1 MVRLSH
7 IFLAGIF
14 IIGTIKIVQL
24 PTIHDRLSSADG
36 TSQADLDAK
45 MSALDRKL
53 GALEPRHAAMAAQIA
68 SLESTVARLRKAPVP
83 AAAAAAAPAA
93 AAADAADAA
102 AATAACPNRRPFHT
116 VLTAT
121 GSTYQQWQSRIM
133 YHHWKKQRAAGGACS
148 EMEGFTR
155 LCATRDG
162 RPDGLEAEIPSAFT
176 VELSQQVLASHF
188 HFGVL
193 NRPNSVKQLFET
205 AGLLDHITSDFMLI
219 LETDHVIMRP
229 IPNLATESTPAAF
242 VFGYMFPNAQQD
254 HIIKRYWPEGSYKD
268 VQPVGPS
275 PVLIHREQL
284 RKIYRKWLDFS
295 LGLRSNGDAEKVI
308 QGWVQEMWGYSIAA
322 ASVGVK
328 HRLVEE
334 FQVEPG
340 ALSTAD
346 QLKDFGKRHYIFHY
360 TYQFEYML
368 DGTPCQPWNIGEY
381 SLDKRHFNDLSPAYP
396 LPPPPEKANAAAF
409 WLHNAWNEA
418 MGAAGDRWP
427 VRQQSGRPTIQTVH
441 GRRRLDWFSRHA
453 NGFAQELRKNALVKR
468 LAPSTWSCTTPH
480 GKAELTL
487 ANTGDLQGTYADG
500 GAGGPRLQGRWGS
513 MNDPVLGESCP
524 VGACLF
530 FNVGYALL
538 LNAAVANG
546 EGVGDHV
553 VDAVLRIT
561 TSVYGGA
568 SRGGGGGAPGS
579 AWGQCARV

>member
-1 MVRLSH
+1 MKPL
-7 IFLAGIF
+7 
-14 IIGTIKIVQL
+14 
-24 PTIHDRLSSADG
+24 
-36 TSQADLDAK
+36 
-45 MSALDRKL
+45 
-53 GALEPRHAAMAAQIA
+53 
-68 SLESTVARLRKAPVP
+68 
-83 AAAAAAAPAA
+83 
-93 AAADAADAA
+93 
-102 AATAACPNRRPFHT
+102 
-116 VLTAT
+116 
-121 GSTYQQWQSRIM
+121 
-133 YHHWKKQRAAGGACS
+133 
-148 EMEGFTR
+148 
-155 LCATRDG
+155 
-162 RPDGLEAEIPSAFT
+162 
-176 VELSQQVLASHF
+176 
-188 HFGVL
+188 
-193 NRPNSVKQLFET
+193 
-205 AGLLDHITSDFMLI
+205 
-219 LETDHVIMRP
+219 
-229 IPNLATESTPAAF
+229 PNLATHDVAAAHS
-242 VFGYMFPNAQQD
+242 FGYMHASSRHD
-254 HIIKRYWPEGSYKD
+254 HVVKLCWPDGDHTTLS
-268 VQPVGPS
+268 PVGPS
-275 PVLIHREQL
+275 PVIISLANLQKVAQTSLDSSARAIPVHTPRNSSFLYSQVAQ
-284 RKIYRKWLDFS
+284 KWLDCS
-295 LGLRSNGDAEKVI
+295 YTLRGSPEPAKII
-308 QGWVQEMWGYSIAA
+308 QDWVLEMWGWSIAA

-328 HRLVEE
+328 HKIVPS
-334 FQVEPG
+334 FQIEPN
-340 ALSTAD
+340 AYARTAE
-346 QLKDFGKRHYIFHY
+346 DFHTKAYIFHY
-360 TYQFEYML
+360 TYGIEYKL
-368 DGTPCQPWNIGEY
+368 DGNPQGYNTIGEW

-487 ANTGDLQGTYADG
+487 ANTGDLQGSYADG

-568 SRGGGGGAPGS
+568 SRGGGGAPGS

>member
-1 MVRLSH
+1 M
-7 IFLAGIF
+7 
-14 IIGTIKIVQL
+14 Q
-24 PTIHDRLSSADG
+24 
-36 TSQADLDAK
+36 
-45 MSALDRKL
+45 
-53 GALEPRHAAMAAQIA
+53 
-68 SLESTVARLRKAPVP
+68 
-83 AAAAAAAPAA
+83 
-93 AAADAADAA
+93 
-102 AATAACPNRRPFHT
+102 
-116 VLTAT
+116 
-121 GSTYQQWQSRIM
+121 
-133 YHHWKKQRAAGGACS
+133 
-148 EMEGFTR
+148 
-155 LCATRDG
+155 
-162 RPDGLEAEIPSAFT
+162 
-176 VELSQQVLASHF
+176 
-188 HFGVL
+188 
-193 NRPNSVKQLFET
+193 
-205 AGLLDHITSDFMLI
+205 
-219 LETDHVIMRP
+219 P

-418 MGAAGDRWP
+418 MGAAG
-427 VRQQSGRPTIQTVH
+427 
-441 GRRRLDWFSRHA
+441 
-453 NGFAQELRKNALVKR
+453 
-468 LAPSTWSCTTPH
+468 
-480 GKAELTL
+480 
-487 ANTGDLQGTYADG
+487 
-500 GAGGPRLQGRWGS
+500 
-513 MNDPVLGESCP
+513 
-524 VGACLF
+524 
-530 FNVGYALL
+530 
-538 LNAAVANG
+538 
-546 EGVGDHV
+546 EGW
-553 VDAVLRIT
+553 T
-561 TSVYGGA
+561 Q
-568 SRGGGGGAPGS
+568 APGS
-579 AWGQCARV
+579 AVPASPRPLRAPQAAWATDRGAATLSAAPRWPRHAPGLARAKERRVAAAGAPSRAIFFVGASARHRKLPR